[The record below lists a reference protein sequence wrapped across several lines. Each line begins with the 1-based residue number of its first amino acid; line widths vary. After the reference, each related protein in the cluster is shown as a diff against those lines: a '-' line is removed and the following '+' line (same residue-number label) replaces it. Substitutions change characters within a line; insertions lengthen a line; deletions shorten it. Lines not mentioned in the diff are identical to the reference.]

1 MNNNNKIFNYV
12 SIGVVILLI
21 FALFSNKDSF
31 KTIRE
36 ETDDLYNDYYRNTT
50 LAVYSIQCHVLE
62 FNAFTNRTII
72 ILQ

>member
-50 LAVYSIQCHVLE
+50 Y
-62 FNAFTNRTII
+62 TNQIVT
-72 ILQ
+72 